1 MQKSPAVWI
10 NPTCFYLAVILS
22 PHLNLLNHLLA
33 KGADLGG
40 AGDCHV
46 LRALVLAGHTVEG
59 CGVVLHVIIQVR
71 LETTEQRRQ
80 HEHQATENKHIFS
93 PVTFLKLKFA
103 NSAPCWYCTIRG
115 LQRTSRS
122 MIMMLKLTWKCN
134 VQPYFSVHEVKES
147 SPILFLHPSVQ
158 SAVLIGH

>member
-1 MQKSPAVWI
+1 MQKSAAVWI

-59 CGVVLHVIIQVR
+59 RGVVLHVIIQVR
-71 LETTEQRRQ
+71 LETTEQRRRRK
-80 HEHQATENKHIFS
+80 HQVTENKR
-93 PVTFLKLKFA
+93 V
-103 NSAPCWYCTIRG
+103 
-115 LQRTSRS
+115 
-122 MIMMLKLTWKCN
+122 
-134 VQPYFSVHEVKES
+134 
-147 SPILFLHPSVQ
+147 
-158 SAVLIGH
+158 